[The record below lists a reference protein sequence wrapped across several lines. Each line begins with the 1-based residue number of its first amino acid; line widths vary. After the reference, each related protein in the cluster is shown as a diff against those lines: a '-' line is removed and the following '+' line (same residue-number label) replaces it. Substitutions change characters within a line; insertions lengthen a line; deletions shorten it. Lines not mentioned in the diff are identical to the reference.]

1 MKQIPKLCIDCKHF
15 RIEKALENRKDLGH
29 CVRNAKVSLVTG
41 EIESINE
48 SPFCSVE
55 RMNDS
60 KCSSRGDYFEANPN
74 SGKYWGDSVL
84 KQAGIESYSIK
95 EGVGL

>member
-1 MKQIPKLCIDCKHF
+1 MKQIPKLCIDCKHY

-55 RMNDS
+55 RMNES
-60 KCSSRGDYFEANPN
+60 KCSPQAVYFEPNPN
-74 SGKYWGDSVL
+74 GQKYLGNPVL
-84 KQAGIESYSIK
+84 REFIDH
-95 EGVGL
+95 EGVGQ

>member
-1 MKQIPKLCIDCKHF
+1 MKQIPKLCIDCKHY

-55 RMNDS
+55 RMNES
-60 KCSSRGDYFEANPN
+60 KCGSEGIYFMHKDKITFE
-74 SGKYWGDSVL
+74 YVSV
-84 KQAGIESYSIK
+84 Q
-95 EGVGL
+95 GVGL